1 METAATNNKAGIPC
15 YFGFTTQK
23 QWKNYLK
30 ELIKHNDRAVI
41 RGVIQIYNRQTF
53 DEQVEQES
61 NVVNGIGFNKN
72 DAPFMST
79 VAIAFISGKEVDKK
93 TFEIARN
100 KLAHYWRQLMQISK
114 EGLDDKLGAIQERL
128 SKEAKEDGDIDDNE
142 CIDNSS
148 LGGDSGE
155 DTQGYLFPELFGKV
169 QENSPSDSSPDCG
182 YCNNGRC
189 VSS

>member
-1 METAATNNKAGIPC
+1 METTATNNKAGIPC

-100 KLAHYWRQLMQISK
+100 KLVHYWKQLIQISK
-114 EGLDDKLGAIQERL
+114 EGLDDRLREIQERL
-128 SKEAKEDGDIDDNE
+128 SKEAKEDGSIDDDE

-148 LGGDSGE
+148 PGSNSGE
-155 DTQGYLFPELFGKV
+155 GIQGYLFPELFGEA
-169 QENSPSDSSPDCG
+169 QENPPSDSPPNCRCG
-182 YCNNGRC
+182 NNDGC
-189 VSS
+189 VNS

>member
-1 METAATNNKAGIPC
+1 METTATNNKAGIPC

-23 QWKNYLK
+23 QWKSYLK
-30 ELIKHNDRAVI
+30 ELIKTNDRAVI

-100 KLAHYWRQLMQISK
+100 KLTHYWRQLMQISK
-114 EGLDDKLGAIQERL
+114 EGLDDKLREIQERL
-128 SKEAKEDGDIDDNE
+128 SKEAKANGSIDDNE
-142 CIDNSS
+142 CTDNSGS
-148 LGGDSGE
+148 GSDSGE
-155 DTQGYLFPELFGKV
+155 DSQGYLFPELFGEA
-169 QENSPSDSSPDCG
+169 QENPPSSDTPSCG
-182 YCNNGRC
+182 CGNNDRC
-189 VSS
+189 VNS

>member
-1 METAATNNKAGIPC
+1 METTATNNKAGIPC

-23 QWKNYLK
+23 QWKSYLK

-93 TFEIARN
+93 TFEVARN
-100 KLAHYWRQLMQISK
+100 KLVHYWKQLIQISK
-114 EGLDDKLGAIQERL
+114 EGLDDRLREIQERL
-128 SKEAKEDGDIDDNE
+128 SKEAKEDGSIDDNE

-148 LGGDSGE
+148 PGGNSGE
-155 DTQGYLFPELFGKV
+155 GTQGYLFPELFGEA
-169 QENSPSDSSPDCG
+169 QENPPSDSPTNRRCG
-182 YCNNGRC
+182 DNDGC
-189 VSS
+189 VNS